1 MKITFIL
8 FVKSLLLLI
17 SFFII
22 EQLLSIVFPYVFQAF
37 HANEILGGFIRLIPE
52 PILEI
57 ILSSVVLIVIEVL
70 LIQNFIDEQ
79 FHKTRITLYTL
90 VALRIII
97 AFLFLVYIFSMK
109 N

>member
-1 MKITFIL
+1 ML

-17 SFFII
+17 SFFIL
-22 EQLLSIVFPYVFQAF
+22 EQLLSIVLPYVFQVF

-57 ILSSVVLIVIEVL
+57 ILSTIILVVIEVL
-70 LIQNFIDEQ
+70 LIQNFIDEE
-79 FHKTRITLYTL
+79 FHKTRITLYIL

-97 AFLFLVYIFSMK
+97 AFVFLVYIFSMK